1 MKFIDKSREQKECR
15 KFTISNESKKSQA
28 LQFKQAREK
37 SRARN
42 PRGPASQ
49 ASLAGRPGNAKKG
62 QNREKRLLSVSAEM

>member
-1 MKFIDKSREQKECR
+1 MQEVYNQQRVKEEPSSAIQTGKREVEG
-15 KFTISNESKKSQA
+15 KKP
-28 LQFKQAREK
+28 K
-37 SRARN
+37 RARN